1 VLEIIFNFIKYLG
14 IFQKSTQGGIY
25 ISFLLTTFA
34 GLSEGL
40 GIILL
45 LPIVQSISG
54 NTDTSQEGIS
64 SYVFL
69 FLKNFNISQ
78 SYGIILF
85 LITIAFIIKGFLIF
99 LTYTYNSYLKGRIIR
114 NLKKKIF
121 KGFSEMKYQ
130 YYLENNIG
138 DLTNI
143 INEQVNLSVRGFNSL
158 YTVGLRTIN
167 CIIYLL
173 FACSLAGYTGF
184 LAIAGSFIILFLFRW
199 LNTKTKKMSI
209 RTSKANSKLANL
221 TIESLQAFK
230 YLKSTNQFSIKTQ
243 EAEESIK
250 ELATYQTKTSVLE
263 GFTSACREPIAVLVI
278 MIILFTQLFFIKKPI
293 DSLLVSLIL
302 FYRGLISTLGV
313 QGSWQKTQE
322 YLGSFEIVLNKIK
335 SLIENSE
342 ANGNKKITNFEYFQF
357 SNVCFRYNNKDE
369 YAVKNLNLKII
380 AKSSIAFVGAS
391 GAGKSTIANLICLLL
406 KPNIGDIF
414 IDQKKLAKID
424 IKSWRDQIGYVSQE
438 MAIFDNTI
446 GYNICLNKK
455 YKNNNDLF
463 LKMKDKARKANIHD
477 FIESLPNGYNTE
489 VGEQGLRLSGGQ
501 KQRLFIARELFR
513 DPKILIL
520 DEATSAL
527 DTISENAI
535 KKSIKSL
542 KGDMTIIL
550 IAHRISTIKDCDY
563 LYVIDKGEVIEKG
576 SYGQLIIKENSFFN
590 YLISSQNI

>member
-1 VLEIIFNFIKYLG
+1 
-14 IFQKSTQGGIY
+14 
-25 ISFLLTTFA
+25 
-34 GLSEGL
+34 
-40 GIILL
+40 
-45 LPIVQSISG
+45 
-54 NTDTSQEGIS
+54 
-64 SYVFL
+64 
-69 FLKNFNISQ
+69 
-78 SYGIILF
+78 
-85 LITIAFIIKGFLIF
+85 
-99 LTYTYNSYLKGRIIR
+99 
-114 NLKKKIF
+114 
-121 KGFSEMKYQ
+121 MKYQ
-130 YYLENNIG
+130 YYLKNNIG

-173 FACSLAGYTGF
+173 FACSLAGTTGL

-199 LNTKTKKMSI
+199 LNTKTKTMSI

-230 YLKSTNQFSIKTQ
+230 YLKSTNQFSIKVQ

-250 ELATYQTKTSVLE
+250 DLSSYQTKTSILE

-278 MIILFTQLFFIKKPI
+278 MIILFTQLFFMNKPI

-322 YLGSFEIVLNKIK
+322 YLGSFEIVLNKLK

-342 ANGNKKITNFEYFQF
+342 SNGNKRVLNFENLEFI
-357 SNVCFRYNNKDE
+357 NVSFRYSDKDI
-369 YAVKNLNLKII
+369 YAIKNLNLKI
-380 AKSSIAFVGAS
+380 ASKTSIAFVGAS
-391 GAGKSTIANLICLLL
+391 GSGKSTLANLICLLL

-414 IDQKKLAKID
+414 IDKKKLSHINID
-424 IKSWRDQIGYVSQE
+424 SWRDQIGYVSQE

-446 GYNICLNKK
+446 GYNICLNQK
-455 YKNNNDLF
+455 YKNSKDLL
-463 LKMKDKARKANIHD
+463 LKMKDKARKANIND
-477 FIESLPNGYNTE
+477 FIESLPNGYDTE

-513 DPKILIL
+513 EPKLLIL

-527 DTISENAI
+527 DTISEKAI

-542 KGDMTIIL
+542 KGVMTIIL
-550 IAHRISTIKDCDY
+550 IAHRISTIKDCDH
-563 LYVIDKGEVIEKG
+563 LYVIDKGKIIEKG
-576 SYGQLIIKENSFFN
+576 TYSQLRIKENSFFN
-590 YLISSQNI
+590 YLISSQKL